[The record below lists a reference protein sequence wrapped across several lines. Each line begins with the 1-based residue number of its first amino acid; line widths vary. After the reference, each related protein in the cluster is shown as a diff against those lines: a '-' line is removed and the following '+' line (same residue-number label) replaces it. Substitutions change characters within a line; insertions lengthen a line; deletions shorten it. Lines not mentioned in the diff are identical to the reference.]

1 MSAESTADVSTSADR
16 HASAILT
23 VEDHMSTLSRK
34 LQLIVR
40 NAATAVDPS
49 LQPVGYRLLRTIQ
62 RCGTVQA
69 SVAADML
76 VVDRSVVSRQI
87 RQLEELGLVETRTD
101 PDDGRA
107 RILALTDRGA
117 RRMLSVNPTNRTIMH
132 GLLSSWSAEEL
143 EAFAAQ
149 VERLNEAA
157 DIATDTVTP
166 HPTTAE

>member
-1 MSAESTADVSTSADR
+1 MSAGQTPAAASDGR
-16 HASAILT
+16 HATAILT
-23 VEDHMSTLSRK
+23 VEDSISTLSRT

-62 RCGTVQA
+62 RCGTVRS

-76 VVDRSVVSRQI
+76 VVDRSVISRQV

-107 RILALTDRGA
+107 RILALTDEGT
-117 RRMLSVNPTNRTIMH
+117 RRMRSVNPTNRTIMH

-143 EAFAAQ
+143 ESFAAQ
-149 VERLNEAA
+149 VERLNDAA
-157 DIATDTVTP
+157 DIATA
-166 HPTTAE
+166 TT

>member
-1 MSAESTADVSTSADR
+1 MSAELTDVSAASGGR
-16 HASAILT
+16 HATAILT
-23 VEDHMSTLSRK
+23 VEDGISTLARK
-34 LQLIVR
+34 VHFIVR
-40 NAATAVDPS
+40 NAATAVDPT
-49 LQPVGYRLLRTIQ
+49 LQPVGYRLLRTVQ

-69 SVAADML
+69 SVAADL
-76 VVDRSVVSRQI
+76 LAVDRSVISRQV

-107 RILALTDRGA
+107 RILVLTDEGN

-143 EAFAAQ
+143 ESFAAQ

-157 DIATDTVTP
+157 DIASGSTS
-166 HPTTAE
+166 TAR

>member
-1 MSAESTADVSTSADR
+1 MSAEPTRDPVAPEDR
-16 HASAILT
+16 HATAILT
-23 VEDHMSTLSRK
+23 VEDSISTLSRK

-76 VVDRSVVSRQI
+76 VVDRSVISRQV

-101 PDDGRA
+101 PVDGRA
-107 RILALTDRGA
+107 RILALTGEGT
-117 RRMLSVNPTNRTIMH
+117 RRMRSVNPTNRTILH
-132 GLLSSWSAEEL
+132 RLLASWSAEEL
-143 EAFAAQ
+143 ESFAAQ
-149 VERLNEAA
+149 VERLNDAA
-157 DIATDTVTP
+157 DDTETANPAT
-166 HPTTAE
+166 

>member
-1 MSAESTADVSTSADR
+1 MSAETETGAAASADR
-16 HASAILT
+16 HATAILT
-23 VEDHMSTLSRK
+23 VEDHISTLTRK
-34 LQLIVR
+34 LNLIVR

-76 VVDRSVVSRQI
+76 VVDRSVISRQI

-107 RILALTDRGA
+107 RILALTDEGNA
-117 RRMLSVNPTNRTIMH
+117 RMRSVNPTNRTIMH
-132 GLLSSWSAEEL
+132 GLLTSWSVDEL
-143 EAFAAQ
+143 ESFAAQ
-149 VERLNEAA
+149 VERLNQTA
-157 DIATDTVTP
+157 DVATGTVLP
-166 HPTTAE
+166 